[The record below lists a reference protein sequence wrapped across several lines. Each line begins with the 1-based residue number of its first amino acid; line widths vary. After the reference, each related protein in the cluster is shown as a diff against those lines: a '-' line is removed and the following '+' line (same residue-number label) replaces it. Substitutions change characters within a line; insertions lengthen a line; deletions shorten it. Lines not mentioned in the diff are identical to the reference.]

1 MHAPKHW
8 AYWHPGNQ
16 EYITDPEIRDGTE
29 KVFRVRFVR
38 DCHYRKLI
46 KPRNAAAIRRV
57 LALVDGYLSTQNP
70 DALLAWDGGMLTWD
84 DLRHHVQAAL
94 KLTDSAVDGRAEH
107 E

>member
-46 KPRNAAAIRRV
+46 KPRNAAAIKRV
-57 LALVDGYLSTQNP
+57 LALVDGYLSILPQHT
-70 DALLAWDGGMLTWD
+70 LVAWDGGVMTWAE
-84 DLRHHVQAAL
+84 LREHVQAAL
-94 KLTDSAVDGRAEH
+94 KIIGSSNDGETKL
-107 E
+107 